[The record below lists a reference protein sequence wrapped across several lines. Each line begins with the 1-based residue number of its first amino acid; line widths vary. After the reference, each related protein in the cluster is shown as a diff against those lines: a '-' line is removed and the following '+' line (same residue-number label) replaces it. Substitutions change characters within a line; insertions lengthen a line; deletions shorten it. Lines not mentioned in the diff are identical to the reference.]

1 MPRDPRLFQIAA
13 LSSLALYGTLGLG
26 FELDPL
32 IVLTILVSCQCT
44 QWIGTRLARLP
55 RFDPRSAL
63 ISSLSLCLLLRTGS
77 VASAA
82 ALAAIAIGSKFILR
96 HQGRHVFNPTALA
109 LLVGLLLFNDVW
121 VSAGQWGATAMFGMA
136 LFGVGGLVVFRAARS
151 DVTYAF
157 IAAYALLI
165 FGRAAWLGDPWS
177 IPLHQLSTGSLLLF
191 AFFMISDPKTTP
203 CSRRGRITFA
213 ALVAAGACFVQFVL
227 YRPNGLL
234 WSLVVLALSVPLI
247 DRLLPENPRA
257 RRVTATPNQRRF
269 LMPATVRILT
279 ALMLCAILAMPSAE
293 AFCGFY
299 VAKADTKLFNEA
311 SRVALVRNG
320 DRTVLTMANDFRGDP
335 QEFAIVIPVP
345 TFLTRDQIHVTD
357 NSLLDHL
364 DAYTSPRLVE
374 YFDSDPC
381 MVRRERMLAPS
392 AMKSAAM
399 DEDMV
404 REAEELGVTIEAT
417 YSIGEYDILILNA
430 EQSNGLE
437 RWLRDN
443 DYRIPQGASQVLGS
457 YLKQGM
463 RFFVAKVNLEEQSR
477 LGFTYLRPLQVAF
490 ESPKFM
496 LPIRLGTLNAKGE
509 QELFVFALTRNGRVE
524 TTNYRTVKLPSDVE
538 LPTYIKDEFSDF
550 YRDMFRNQ
558 VKKENGRAV
567 FLEYAWN
574 MGWCDPCAADPLS
587 ADQLR
592 ELGVFWLEGGNRG
605 NAAQNV
611 YVTRLHVRYDAD
623 HFPEDLVF
631 QETGDSSNFQG
642 RYIVR
647 HEFKG
652 QSSCPGEM
660 EAYRRTLRDRWERE
674 AGTLASLTGWE
685 IDKIRSR
692 MGRDGQQPAGDSD
705 PWWKRLWR

>member
-13 LSSLALYGTLGLG
+13 LSSLALYGTFGLA
-26 FELDPL
+26 FDLDPL
-32 IVLTILVSCQCT
+32 IVVTLLATCQCT
-44 QWIGTRLARLP
+44 QWLCTRLAGLP

-77 VASAA
+77 VG
-82 ALAAIAIGSKFILR
+82 LAATVATIAIASKFVLR
-96 HQGRHVFNPTALA
+96 WRGRHLFNPTALA
-109 LLVGLLLFNDVW
+109 LLIGLRLLDGVW
-121 VSAGQWGATAMFGMA
+121 VSAGQWGATALFGLA
-136 LFGVGGLVVFRAARS
+136 LFGVGSLVVFRAERS

-157 IAAYALLI
+157 IITYAALL
-165 FGRAAWLGDPWS
+165 FGRATWLGDPWS
-177 IPLHQLSTGSLLLF
+177 IPIHQLSSGSLLLF

-203 CSRRGRITFA
+203 RSRRGRIAYA
-213 ALVAAGACFVQFVL
+213 ALVASGAFLIQFAL
-227 YRPNGLL
+227 FRPNGLL
-234 WSLVVLALSVPLI
+234 WSLVVLAPCVPLI
-247 DRLLPENPRA
+247 DRLFSRNDVA
-257 RRVTATPNQRRF
+257 RPSMATRNQRRF
-269 LMPATVRILT
+269 LMPATVRILI
-279 ALMLCAILAMPSAE
+279 ALLLCAGFAMPPAE

-345 TFLTRDQIHVTD
+345 TFLTEEQIHVTD
-357 NSLLDHL
+357 NALLDHL

-374 YFDSDPC
+374 YFDGDPC
-381 MVRRERMLAPS
+381 HMRREMRAPG
-392 AMKSAAM
+392 AMKSAGM
-399 DEDMV
+399 SEDLV
-404 REAEELGVTIEAT
+404 QEAKRLGVTIEAT

-443 DYRIPQGASQVLGS
+443 GYRIPQGASQVLGS

-463 RFFVAKVNLEEQSR
+463 RFFVAKVNLEQQSQ
-477 LGFTYLRPLQVAF
+477 LGFTYLRPLQIAF

-524 TTNYRTVKLPSDVE
+524 TTNYRTVKLASDVE
-538 LPTYIKDEFSDF
+538 IPTYVKGEFADF
-550 YRDMFRNQ
+550 YRDMFRGQ
-558 VKKENGRAV
+558 VRKENGRAV

-587 ADQLR
+587 TDQLR
-592 ELGVFWLEGGNRG
+592 ELGVFWIEDGNRG
-605 NAAQNV
+605 NAAQEV

-631 QETGDSSNFQG
+631 QETADTSNFQG

-652 QSSCPGEM
+652 PSSCPDEM
-660 EAYRRTLRDRWERE
+660 EVYRRTLRERWERE
-674 AGTLASLTGWE
+674 ATTLASLTGWGIDE
-685 IDKIRSR
+685 IRAR
-692 MGRDGQQPAGDSD
+692 MNRDGQQPAGSSD
-705 PWWKRLWR
+705 PWWRKIWR